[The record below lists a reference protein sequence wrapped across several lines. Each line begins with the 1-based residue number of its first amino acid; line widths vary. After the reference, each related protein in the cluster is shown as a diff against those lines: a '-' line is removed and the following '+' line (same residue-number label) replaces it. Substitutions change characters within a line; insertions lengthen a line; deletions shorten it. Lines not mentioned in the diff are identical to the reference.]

1 MRKFQCLLF
10 VSKRSYICY
19 YVIRIIVPLEI
30 ESSNIRLKI
39 FAFYIAVVLV
49 YFEMKSITASHEF
62 VNDWKQ

>member
-1 MRKFQCLLF
+1 MRKFQCLLS